1 VLRSRREVAV
11 TTSENRGVP
20 VGRIEALSDGVFAI
34 ALTVLVLNIQIPESD
49 PAGPAELAAKLALL
63 WPKFASYVMS
73 FIMLGV
79 LWIGHHFQFIY
90 VRRSDRI
97 LLWINLLFL
106 LAITF
111 LPFATG
117 VLANYYRV
125 PLAVLLYGGTLF
137 VAGTTLLGHWIYAT
151 RERHLVRGDT
161 PAEVIASI
169 RRRLLFG
176 LSVYVSATA
185 AGWIDTRISIA
196 MFVLMPLF
204 YLVPTG
210 VDRHIKRS

>member
-1 VLRSRREVAV
+1 V
-11 TTSENRGVP
+11 TTSDTRGVP

-49 PAGPAELAAKLALL
+49 HPNAGDLAAKLALL
-63 WPKFASYVMS
+63 WPKFASYGMS

-90 VRRSDRI
+90 VRRSDRV

-137 VAGTTLLGHWIYAT
+137 VAGATLLGHWLYAT
-151 RERHLVRGDT
+151 RERRLARSDT
-161 PAEVIASI
+161 PDEVIASI
-169 RRRLLFG
+169 RRRLQFG
-176 LSVYVSATA
+176 LSIYIVATA
-185 AGWIDTRISIA
+185 MGWVDTRVSIA
-196 MFVLMPLF
+196 MFAMMPFF
-204 YLVPTG
+204 YFVPTG
-210 VDRHIKRS
+210 VDRHLRRS